1 MHRKTLNI
9 LAAIA
14 IMGGSA
20 VSAFAQIT
28 NTIASVSSAS
38 YLPIVSPNSI
48 VSGWGSS
55 LTTTTVAAD
64 TGTASPTV
72 VLPTVLGNVSL
83 SVRDIKGAQ
92 VTPQL
97 YLVSP
102 GQINYVL
109 PDGLNLGPAALTVVS
124 GSNNFNGPVKVS
136 NVSPALY
143 TADASGTGVPVG
155 TVYRVAPSNAVTL
168 DSTFNTANLTFTP
181 KPISLNSSDKVFLV
195 LYGTGIRNHNP
206 NPPVVMVANTVV
218 PTTYAGAQITYPG
231 FDQVNIG
238 PLPVSLAGTGIAVL
252 TLFVDGV
259 PSNAVQIAIR

>member
-124 GSNNFNGPVKVS
+124 GSNSFNGPVKVS

-168 DSTFNTANLTFTP
+168 DSTFNTANFTFTP